1 LSCTDLQ
8 LGCLDLVSQI
18 EGPAGPSA
26 FFTKHEQQLENE
38 YRSPERQQGNF
49 GTVFQAPSSLDM
61 FSLGK
66 LIGHVFKGREQ
77 QLDPKIQQ
85 LVSLMLNPNPT
96 MRPTPEQLLATNS
109 FDHPLL
115 KDIQFMEQL
124 HLKSAEELKAF
135 FTTFIRRLDSIP
147 ESCCSYKLL
156 PCLTQVG
163 RSDG

>member
-1 LSCTDLQ
+1 MNWLF
-8 LGCLDLVSQI
+8 
-18 EGPAGPSA
+18 ASA
-26 FFTKHEQQLENE
+26 TCHSDTAAKSAAAV
-38 YRSPERQQGNF
+38 RRR
-49 GTVFQAPSSLDM
+49 
-61 FSLGK
+61 
-66 LIGHVFKGREQ
+66 GR
-77 QLDPKIQQ
+77 
-85 LVSLMLNPNPT
+85 
-96 MRPTPEQLLATNS
+96 EQLLATNS